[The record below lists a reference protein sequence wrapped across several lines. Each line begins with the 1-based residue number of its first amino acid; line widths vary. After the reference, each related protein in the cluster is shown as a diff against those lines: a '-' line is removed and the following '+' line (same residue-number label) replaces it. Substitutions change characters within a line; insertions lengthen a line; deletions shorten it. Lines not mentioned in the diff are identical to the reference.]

1 MTQLLKYITKIRRL
15 EEPFFAKTSA
25 EMITELEKENNAK
38 PEEIERMSFTKPMI
52 SLDWK
57 LPEITLMSV
66 ELLEKFFE
74 FWEL

>member
-1 MTQLLKYITKIRRL
+1 
-15 EEPFFAKTSA
+15 
-25 EMITELEKENNAK
+25 MITELEKENNAK